1 MPTFNRINFRIK
13 IQFRQ
18 KLNSIILAQELF
30 YRNIELLTI
39 GNKIISAKFLPII
52 NVCFWQF
59 CNCLFYH
66 ALHRKHIKKIGILPT
81 QSWNLFRANN
91 YTKHTVKN
99 HTIYSFPYLD
109 KNLIKKKLIKL
120 NIYHLFFR
128 FYTQIIPFKNT
139 QKSTSIKLL
148 TLLKSTSIKILT
160 PLKST

>member
-109 KNLIKKKLIKL
+109 KNLIKKKTNKVK
-120 NIYHLFFR
+120 HLSSIF
-128 FYTQIIPFKNT
+128 QILYSNHPI
-139 QKSTSIKLL
+139 QKHT
-148 TLLKSTSIKILT
+148 KINFN
-160 PLKST
+160 

>member
-1 MPTFNRINFRIK
+1 MIETISQIPFHQKLNLAIFVLDLFERTFFYRNSELPTFQFGNTWLQVPTFNRINFRIK

-18 KLNSIILAQELF
+18 KLNSVILAQELF
-30 YRNIELLTI
+30 YRNTELLTI

-109 KNLIKKKLIKL
+109 KN
-120 NIYHLFFR
+120 
-128 FYTQIIPFKNT
+128 Q
-139 QKSTSIKLL
+139 
-148 TLLKSTSIKILT
+148 
-160 PLKST
+160 